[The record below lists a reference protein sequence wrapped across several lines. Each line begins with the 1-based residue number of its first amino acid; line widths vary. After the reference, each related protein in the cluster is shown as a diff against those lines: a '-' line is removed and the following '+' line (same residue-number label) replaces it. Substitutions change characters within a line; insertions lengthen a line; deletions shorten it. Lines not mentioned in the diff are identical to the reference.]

1 MKKIMFNDRYDLT
14 KAALEGRKTMTRRIA
29 TFEGIRN
36 PMIANVM
43 SEGPLFG
50 RHCLTDGTEK
60 VVATSAY
67 TLDEIVAV
75 AQSYKDAGIDPHFLM
90 FQPIKGSTYFA
101 EMETEAMF
109 TGGWN
114 NKMFVRADLMP
125 HQIRITD
132 IKVERLQDI
141 SDEDCIKE
149 GIEEDAPYYWVPV
162 NYELPNWKE
171 LNEKVSDMY
180 ANNDGKIYPHF
191 WDSPRKAFSALI
203 DAVCGKGTWERN
215 PWVFVYSFKLV
226 K

>member
-1 MKKIMFNDRYDLT
+1 MKKIMFNDRYGLT
-14 KAALEGRKTMTRRIA
+14 KAVLESRKTMTRRIA

-60 VVATSAY
+60 TVAMSAY
-67 TLDEIVAV
+67 ALDEIVAV
-75 AQSYKDAGIDPHFLM
+75 AQPLKDMGYNPNDRSNGHIYGLDHAVAW
-90 FQPIKGSTYFA
+90 T
-101 EMETEAMF
+101 
-109 TGGWN
+109 
-114 NKMFVRADLMP
+114 NKMFVAASQCI
-125 HQIRITD
+125 HKIQITGIC
-132 IKVERLQDI
+132 IERLQDI

-149 GIEEDAPYYWVPV
+149 GVEEDAPYYWVPI
-162 NYELPNWKE
+162 NRDLPNWKE

-191 WDSPRKAFSALI
+191 WDSPKKAFSALI

-215 PWVFVYSFKLV
+215 PWVFVYSFKLIDQ
-226 K
+226 